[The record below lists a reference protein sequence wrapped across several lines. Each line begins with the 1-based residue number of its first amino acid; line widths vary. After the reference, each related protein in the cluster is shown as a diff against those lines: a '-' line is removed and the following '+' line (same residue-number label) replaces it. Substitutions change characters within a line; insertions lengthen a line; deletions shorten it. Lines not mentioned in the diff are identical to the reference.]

1 VSRICEEL
9 QLNQNKTVQ
18 LKKRQREWVQ
28 WLAPVI
34 SATWEVEIRRIMLQD
49 WVDQDLKPAQAKD

>member
-9 QLNQNKTVQ
+9 LLNQNKTVQ